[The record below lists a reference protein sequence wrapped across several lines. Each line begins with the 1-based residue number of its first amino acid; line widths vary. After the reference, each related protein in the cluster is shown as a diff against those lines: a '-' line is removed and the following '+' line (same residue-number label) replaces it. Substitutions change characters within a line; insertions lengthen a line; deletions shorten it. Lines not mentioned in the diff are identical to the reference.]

1 MSITKFSQSIPTSVY
16 NGLERRARQLR
27 RETHEYI
34 QRVLI
39 QHVIDQQTI
48 TADEAERLQLVWYA
62 VDQCV
67 ETARQICRDGRFSEH
82 ITLEVIQ
89 RCAGDPS
96 WLEVYA
102 KCIEDDVYKHGN
114 PLKGRINRA
123 IGAQIRAAIGGVVKK
138 DSNGKPV
145 MRRVLGEV
153 IQSYTLFEGFDRE
166 VIDDDGGVVRR
177 QTGHGRIS
185 GDSCLQGE
193 SAP

>member
-1 MSITKFSQSIPTSVY
+1 MNITKFSQSVPTSVY
-16 NGLERRARQLR
+16 NALERKARQLR
-27 RETHEYI
+27 REPHEYI

-48 TADEAERLQLVWYA
+48 TADEAKRLQLVWHA

-82 ITLEVIQ
+82 ITLEAIQ

-96 WLEVYA
+96 WLEVYS

-123 IGAQIRAAIGGVVKK
+123 IGAQIRAGIGGVVKK
-138 DSNGKPV
+138 DSEGKPV
-145 MRRVLGEV
+145 MNRVLGEV
-153 IQSYTLFEGFDRE
+153 IQSYTLFEAFDRE
-166 VIDDDGGVVRR
+166 VIDYDGGVVRH
-177 QTGHGRIS
+177 QTSHGRTS